1 MDEAL
6 PAEAFAPRLAIPT
19 GQGHISFDLGPDSHR
34 YLRPG
39 TVVIS
44 RYSNHFQCGLND
56 DEHFH

>member
-1 MDEAL
+1 MDESL

-19 GQGHISFDLGPDSHR
+19 GQGHISFVLGPDSHR

-44 RYSNHFQCGLND
+44 RYSNHDNAG
-56 DEHFH
+56 